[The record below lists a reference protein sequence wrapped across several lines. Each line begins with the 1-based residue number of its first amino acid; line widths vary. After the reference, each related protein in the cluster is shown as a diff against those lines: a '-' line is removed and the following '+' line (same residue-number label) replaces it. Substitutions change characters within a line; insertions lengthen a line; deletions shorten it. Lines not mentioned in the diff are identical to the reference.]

1 MLYVPGLFLL
11 FDIFIINK
19 YLMIMRY
26 VVEYNAGIL
35 TIS

>member
-1 MLYVPGLFLL
+1 MFLVFFLL

-19 YLMIMRY
+19 YLMMMRY